1 VPEPP
6 GFKDSP
12 IQPAKALYSPE
23 KTEFFLMYDDV
34 RLSNSPDETLLAFCQ
49 STYDAGANLAHWN
62 RAELERPSAHTGA
75 GA

>member
-1 VPEPP
+1 VN
-6 GFKDSP
+6 KACP

-23 KTEFFLMYDDV
+23 KTEFFLMNDDV
-34 RLSNSPDETLLAFCQ
+34 RLSSSPEQTLLTFCQ

-62 RAELERPSAHTGA
+62 RAELERPTAHTGP